1 MCLCRNKYAYL
12 KRGRASMEKLQ
23 LIKPSIRY
31 QESYLDFYQE
41 WKETGEPMVPFVISK
56 DPTHF
61 GEMIDELEKAE
72 SGENIYEGWV
82 RNSTF
87 WLVNPNGKVI
97 GAVNIRHQL
106 TEKLFNEG
114 GHIGYGIRP
123 TERKKGYAH
132 IMLQLALVEA
142 GKLGIDKALVVC
154 DETNVAS
161 ERTIILNGGVADS
174 DFMKEKD
181 HIIKRYWIT
190 IE

>member
-1 MCLCRNKYAYL
+1 
-12 KRGRASMEKLQ
+12 MEKLQ